1 MTGKKPYLKKK
12 IKRKLPD
19 IPSAKPFLSKGKP
32 EMEPTEMKSL
42 INRKHSRQLK
52 IYVFRRIKEIVF
64 EYRNK
69 RKNKNDLLKSK
80 KKDKNTEN
88 RMTGFHN
95 VLPR

>member
-1 MTGKKPYLKKK
+1 
-12 IKRKLPD
+12 
-19 IPSAKPFLSKGKP
+19 
-32 EMEPTEMKSL
+32 MKSL

-88 RMTGFHN
+88 RMTGFDKLDNECYHGN
-95 VLPR
+95 LCHTLFSFVQFMINPSLFSFVGNLCFLRHLGL

>member
-1 MTGKKPYLKKK
+1 
-12 IKRKLPD
+12 
-19 IPSAKPFLSKGKP
+19 
-32 EMEPTEMKSL
+32 MEPTEMKSL

-80 KKDKNTEN
+80 KKIKTQKIA
-88 RMTGFHN
+88 
-95 VLPR
+95 